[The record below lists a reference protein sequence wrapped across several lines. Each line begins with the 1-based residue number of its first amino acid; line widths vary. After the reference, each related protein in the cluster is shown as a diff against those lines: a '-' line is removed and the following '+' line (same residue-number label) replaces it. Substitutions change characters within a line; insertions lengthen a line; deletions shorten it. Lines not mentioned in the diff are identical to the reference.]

1 MSKKYIYGVKNI
13 DMIVNNRPLFYLKF
27 NDKNN
32 IKDEWDFFQS
42 MNIEKNRVLFSLELS
57 NTNFNNI
64 KNKLLYYINKY
75 NYVGNASEYYYEEIV
90 SNENIKYNDLNVNMI
105 EKYLLDNEVEYTK
118 LSQED
123 FNKLIC

>member
-1 MSKKYIYGVKNI
+1 MSKKYIYGVKNGYMSI
-13 DMIVNNRPLFYLKF
+13 DKRNIFYLKF

-32 IKDEWDFFQS
+32 IKDEWDFFQN

-90 SNENIKYNDLNVNMI
+90 SNQNIKYNDLNVNMI

-123 FNKLIC
+123 FNNLIC